1 MGSAVSSSTHANVDR
16 RSGRG
21 HSYTDI
27 VITDNARAH
36 NGDVYNIRNFYGAW
50 PDALSC
56 ESQTEAASN
65 PGSAL
70 VKRKRP
76 TCDLGDQPSRGDN
89 PFLTLA
95 INQLG
100 EFSTSLRH
108 QKQDEAAQMVIS
120 WIRVILDAVG
130 ASGTASRESHTT
142 EEVAK
147 MNNGLLLT
155 NRVGINSVGQRQMPE
170 QVIRATRKSSLII
183 FEKWKIALDTTSW
196 EALDEHACEVTGSF
210 SALRL
215 TPLDLAS
222 ASPIAAFFGE
232 RTDYLQSSVIH
243 PTIFAYRPVS
253 SQSEIFKIVLRDDIT
268 RLMLLLA
275 EQKATTRDID
285 EEGQSLLHVRRMSR
299 LRLIERS

>member
-1 MGSAVSSSTHANVDR
+1 MGSAVSSTTHANADK

-56 ESQTEAASN
+56 ENQTGAASN
-65 PGSAL
+65 SGSAL

-108 QKQDEAAQMVIS
+108 QKQDEAAQRVIS
-120 WIRVILDAVG
+120 WIRVIVDAVG
-130 ASGTASRESHTT
+130 ASGTASRGSHTT
-142 EEVAK
+142 KEVAK
-147 MNNGLLLT
+147 MNDGLLLT

-170 QVIRATRKSSLII
+170 QVIRATRKSSLIV

-196 EALDEHACEVTGSF
+196 VALDEHACEVTGSF

-243 PTIFAYRPVS
+243 PTIFAYRTVS
-253 SQSEIFKIVLRDDIT
+253 SQSEIFDIVLRDDVT
-268 RLMLLLA
+268 RLMLLLT
-275 EQKATTRDID
+275 EQEATIRDID
-285 EEGQSLLHVRRMSR
+285 EEGQSLLHVRMSR
-299 LRLIERS
+299 PRLIERS